1 MIKGRRLIDWNGK
14 MSDQTV
20 RLNKDDIYTI
30 VSIDQSTETC
40 VLKLEKNEEIFFI
53 RDFPLC
59 ELRKPT
65 EQ

>member
-1 MIKGRRLIDWNGK
+1 
-14 MSDQTV
+14 MSDQIV

-30 VSIDQSTETC
+30 VSIDQLSETC
-40 VLKLEKNEEIFFI
+40 VLKLEKNGETFFI
-53 RDFPLC
+53 KDFPLS